1 MERLLLDLIGRGMI
15 VKRRLDGLVDHWS
28 VVLVAAKWMKLIAV
42 GVLLNPVLPSAV
54 VL

>member
-1 MERLLLDLIGRGMI
+1 MLLDWIGRGMI